1 MFLQAIALTIA
12 QVVVLLV
19 VSPVIVGLIRKVKAR
34 LQCRRG
40 ASLFQPYADLAKLF
54 NKEPVIS
61 TTTSWI
67 FTATPYIVFSATLT
81 AGLLVP
87 LFASQVPLN
96 FAGNIIA
103 LVYLF
108 AIGTFFLMLAGLDAG
123 SAFGGMGSSREA
135 IVASLT
141 EPAAILAIFA
151 IALTAGS
158 TNLSTIVHKTA
169 LLDGIVTAPSPHLMA
184 FAALFIVTLAETGR
198 VPVDNPATHL
208 ELTMIHEA
216 MVLEYSGR
224 HLALIEWAAGIK
236 LTVFLTLLA
245 NVFAPWGIATTLTP
259 LALTI
264 GAGRLSREVAGL
276 AALIGTIEMHVCQ
289 IAPLPRDRS
298 AGRGLHPGVARPVV
312 LLHFTRLSVSWLTPH
327 IGSHIVDL
335 GSALLLLTCFAI
347 VAQRRL
353 SACVDLFALQSLFLA
368 MTAAFVAFLTGTPH
382 IYFAAALTVIVKVI
396 VIPRVLR
403 RVIERLNVTR
413 ELVMNINVPA
423 SLLICGA
430 LVMIAF
436 FITQPIIPFGHLLTR
451 DSLAIA
457 LAIVLI
463 GFFTMIA
470 RQKAVT
476 QMIAFLVM
484 ENGLFLGAT
493 AATYGMPLIVELG
506 VFFDVL
512 VAALIAGIYTN
523 HLQDAFDSVDTSHLS
538 ELKE

>member
-1 MFLQAIALTIA
+1 MMILQAIALTVA
-12 QVVVLLV
+12 QVLVLLA

-34 LQCRRG
+34 FQCRRG
-40 ASLFQPYADLAKLF
+40 AGLLQPYADLAKLF
-54 NKEPVIS
+54 RKQPVIS

-67 FTATPYIVFSATLT
+67 FTATPYLVFSSTLT

-87 LFASQVPLN
+87 VFASQVPLN

-141 EPAAILAIFA
+141 EPAAIMAIFA

-184 FAALFIVTLAETGR
+184 FAALFLVTLAETGR

-259 LALTI
+259 AALTI
-264 GAGRLSREVAGL
+264 GLTVYLMKIAGL
-276 AALIGTIEMHVCQ
+276 AAVIGTMECMFAKLRLFRVT
-289 IAPLPRDRS
+289 D
-298 AGRGLHPGVARPVV
+298 
-312 LLHFTRLSVSWLTPH
+312 LLGAAFIL
-327 IGSHIVDL
+327 
-335 GSALLLLTCFAI
+335 ALLGLL
-347 VAQRRL
+347 
-353 SACVDLFALQSLFLA
+353 
-368 MTAAFVAFLTGTPH
+368 
-382 IYFAAALTVIVKVI
+382 
-396 VIPRVLR
+396 
-403 RVIERLNVTR
+403 
-413 ELVMNINVPA
+413 
-423 SLLICGA
+423 
-430 LVMIAF
+430 F
-436 FITQPIIPFGHLLTR
+436 FYI
-451 DSLAIA
+451 
-457 LAIVLI
+457 
-463 GFFTMIA
+463 
-470 RQKAVT
+470 
-476 QMIAFLVM
+476 
-484 ENGLFLGAT
+484 LG
-493 AATYGMPLIVELG
+493 G
-506 VFFDVL
+506 
-512 VAALIAGIYTN
+512 
-523 HLQDAFDSVDTSHLS
+523 
-538 ELKE
+538 